1 MQQTTGQ
8 KIIGIAVGIA
18 GLVAVFLL
26 GKWIATQ
33 IYDKPDEEVGTEVQ
47 VEVELATART
57 EEEMEALYH
66 SIKEA
71 SVLSGEPG
79 RAVASRRGII
89 RRRLLTTLRDR
100 RADRTRLI
108 SSIYGRSTKILSPGS
123 PFRALI

>member
-26 GKWIATQ
+26 GKWIATH
-33 IYDKPDEEVGTEVQ
+33 IYDKPDEEAGTEVQ
-47 VEVELATART
+47 VEVESATART
-57 EEEMEALYH
+57 EEEMEALYR

-79 RAVASRRGII
+79 EGSGIPQGNHPPEASFYNNRQ
-89 RRRLLTTLRDR
+89 TTVI
-100 RADRTRLI
+100 T
-108 SSIYGRSTKILSPGS
+108 
-123 PFRALI
+123 